1 MMEDFN
7 VQSLLNEAETYRSQG
22 LLEESK
28 ARYVSALQLIDTGP
42 SSDDQ
47 KEMINRVH
55 KEIGE
60 IEQDISEFEQIEA
73 TPNLSHD
80 VQNLIREIFAFSET
94 EEMAEVE
101 GVLALAKFGQHE
113 QALVEFHRLLGKGFA
128 PVVVAKHILECHL
141 ALSSPDAAIA
151 QFEQW
156 SFRGLLGH
164 EDLAEVRNFLDDML
178 EARGL
183 KNKFPKPDLK
193 LNKKKKVNG
202 EKKIALDVYL
212 VKIQL
217 DNASIDLKEVG
228 LDVSFQTKDTISVV
242 VPANQRKLLDYLKLG
257 MTLPKMKFYT
267 TAAVFNG
274 KGVISGKTMIKIG
287 PKQGDYVLDIKIQ
300 DV

>member
-1 MMEDFN
+1 MSDQESLR
-7 VQSLLNEAETYRSQG
+7 SLLREAELYQTQG
-22 LLEESK
+22 LLSESLEIYQEVIK
-28 ARYVSALQLIDTGP
+28 FLEKHAPRSHQERLVSAVKKRIE
-42 SSDDQ
+42 SIQ
-47 KEMINRVH
+47 KDLVKFNNPNQNPKLSE
-55 KEIGE
+55 
-60 IEQDISEFEQIEA
+60 DIA
-73 TPNLSHD
+73 
-80 VQNLIREIFAFSET
+80 NLIRKLFSFSET
-94 EEMAEVE
+94 PEAAAMEAAV
-101 GVLALAKFGQHE
+101 ALAKFGQHE

-128 PVVVAKHILECHL
+128 PVVVAKHILECHF
-141 ALSSPDAAIA
+141 ALSSPDAAVA
-151 QFEQW
+151 QLEQW
-156 SFRGLLGH
+156 TSRSLLGQ
-164 EDLAEVRNFLDDML
+164 EDLAEVRNFLEDML

-183 KNKFPKPDLK
+183 KNKLPKPDQE